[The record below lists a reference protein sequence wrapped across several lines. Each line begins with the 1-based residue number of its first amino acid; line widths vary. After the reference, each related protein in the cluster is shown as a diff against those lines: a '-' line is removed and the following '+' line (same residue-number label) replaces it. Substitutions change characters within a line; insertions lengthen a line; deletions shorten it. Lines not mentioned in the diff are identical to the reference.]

1 MNKKVIT
8 FLSLFSLVLI
18 LSIYYVV
25 SPFGASNSN
34 LNNGLNVNVEVIEEV
49 DEYFASLEVMKEDD
63 YQSYI
68 DEMNAIIASSEY
80 SNEDKKI
87 ALENIEK
94 RKSQKELETRTV
106 SELKEQGYSKIF
118 LEVAKNDIFVVLKY
132 PEFNNTDAAKI
143 MSTIFKNFG
152 TNYTIEIALK
162 S

>member
-25 SPFGASNSN
+25 SPFGSSS
-34 LNNGLNVNVEVIEEV
+34 LPNNELNVNVEVNEEV